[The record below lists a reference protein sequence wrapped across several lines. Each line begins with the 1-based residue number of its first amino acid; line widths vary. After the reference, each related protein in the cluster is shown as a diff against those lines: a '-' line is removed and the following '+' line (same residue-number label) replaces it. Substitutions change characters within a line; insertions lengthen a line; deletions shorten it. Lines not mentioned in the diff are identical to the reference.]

1 VPGTPTRKRGKMRGT
16 PTERKLIRAAHEEA
30 RKRVEAWSG
39 TKPPERDVLGFF
51 IGGLVARGIGRT
63 LMRGAARTGARTA
76 ARGAARVGT
85 RKGMLAAKQAARRK
99 AMLAKRAAL
108 RTGTKT
114 AGKSAAVG
122 TQTAAKAA
130 QAAKGPGLFRQALS
144 TAAAMTAVDYSM
156 QKLLGGPE
164 MPEMPFEAGYGDQRD
179 QELEDAAARA
189 EATPR
194 APKMDYRGLAGARPR
209 MGEMVGTIKYP
220 LA

>member
-30 RKRVEAWSG
+30 RKRVETWSG

-85 RKGMLAAKQAARRK
+85 RKGMLAAKRAAGRK
-99 AMLAKRAAL
+99 AMQRAAL

-114 AGKSAAVG
+114 AGKTAAVG

-164 MPEMPFEAGYGDQRD
+164 MPSMPYGAGYGDQRD

-189 EATPR
+189 AATPR
-194 APKMDYRGLAGARPR
+194 APKMDYKGLAGARPR
-209 MGEMVGTIKYP
+209 VGEMVGTIKYP